1 MNFEYGIRI
10 HVNAKLWR
18 PLTVAMESSQLR
30 QFSSQRF
37 FCRQRG
43 RSSTRARNSAQQLSS
58 SSLAPRSLAPS
69 VPIQYGP
76 GESIFSMP
84 ASFVE
89 RGPLGNEVSEEGFPD
104 ESLDTSSG
112 DLAMD
117 SLRSTSSPNSSIL
130 AREMRSP
137 TSHQRGD
144 LVTLMQQQQA
154 LLREVLAK
162 QEEFGSK
169 QEEFGNR
176 LSVMEEQ
183 VGKLQDQMESDQTS
197 TSSASAS
204 EKLKKT
210 KVSRELTVSK
220 KCIKIQTIIYRFP
233 VIVVIRPVWFLCT
246 RHFQTDSI
254 LKRGYTILK
263 HRFLTLTCIF
273 NIYSSLSSHNQQVK
287 AEIVQEILASPAAHF
302 RPDVVKGRYLLNVI
316 YMYI

>member
-1 MNFEYGIRI
+1 MNG
-10 HVNAKLWR
+10 KLWH
-18 PLTVAMESSQLR
+18 PSIVEMESSQLR

-37 FCRQRG
+37 FCRPRG
-43 RSSTRARNSAQQLSS
+43 RSSIRARNSAQQLSS

-84 ASFVE
+84 TAFVE
-89 RGPLGNEVSEEGFPD
+89 GGALGHGVSEEGFPD

-117 SLRSTSSPNSSIL
+117 SLRSTSSPNSSVL
-130 AREMRSP
+130 AREMHSP
-137 TSHQRGD
+137 TSHQWGD

-176 LSVMEEQ
+176 LSAMEEQ
-183 VGKLQDQMESDQTS
+183 VEKLQDQIESDRAS

-220 KCIKIQTIIYRFP
+220 ICIKIQ
-233 VIVVIRPVWFLCT
+233 
-246 RHFQTDSI
+246 Q
-254 LKRGYTILK
+254 
-263 HRFLTLTCIF
+263 
-273 NIYSSLSSHNQQVK
+273 
-287 AEIVQEILASPAAHF
+287 
-302 RPDVVKGRYLLNVI
+302 
-316 YMYI
+316 